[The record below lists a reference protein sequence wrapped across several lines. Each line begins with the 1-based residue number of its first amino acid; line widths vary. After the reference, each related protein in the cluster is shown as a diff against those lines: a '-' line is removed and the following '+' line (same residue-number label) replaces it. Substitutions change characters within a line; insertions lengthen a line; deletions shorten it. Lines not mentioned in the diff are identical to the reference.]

1 MKARLKQ
8 RKEIYSEHLVSP
20 IDPVLVAITLA
31 LLVFGSI
38 MVGSASM
45 EIGLRNYGNPFHL
58 VAIHHIYIFLGL
70 LSFVFVLG
78 LPMIF
83 WERMGWVFLVISFF
97 LLTAVL
103 VPGIGKEVNGSIRW
117 IQIGP
122 INLQGS
128 EFVKLF
134 FLVYLARSLTDKTNE
149 SLGNLRTFLVP
160 TFFLGLI
167 VLLLMQQPDFGAS
180 IVLILSSAAVLYL
193 SGVSSRFLLPFG
205 LLILMFVMVF
215 SFIQPYRFE
224 RIISF
229 FDPWHDP
236 FGSGYPALS
245 EEMVIESNPDYIV
258 VGHSDYL
265 NKDLSIR
272 EGWGNISA
280 VENSNV
286 YFLDD
291 TLASNWGTTTVQLV
305 EELST
310 TFEESAQTN
319 VYSDQLLLISLLFL
333 VIMIYV
339 LTRRNTKQKV

>member
-1 MKARLKQ
+1 MKTKF
-8 RKEIYSEHLVSP
+8 IF
-20 IDPVLVAITLA
+20 LA
-31 LLVFGSI
+31 LLVSMCSSPAQESEDIKIISLSTTHTEIIQSLEAQDTLIAVDAFSEVDFPVERI
-38 MVGSASM
+38 DAYTVTAEELALLNPDMVIVAFDFNGIVDGLESQEIKYVLLPPAKNFEDVYSQISTIGEIVNKKGAASSKVRDM
-45 EIGLRNYGNPFHL
+45 KLEINRILDDANYENVSVYHEIGYSYG
-58 VAIHHIYIFLGL
+58 IYSVNSNSLIGEIYNELG
-70 LSFVFVLG
+70 V
-78 LPMIF
+78 
-83 WERMGWVFLVISFF
+83 
-97 LLTAVL
+97 
-103 VPGIGKEVNGSIRW
+103 VNIA
-117 IQIGP
+117 
-122 INLQGS
+122 NS
-128 EFVKLF
+128 E
-134 FLVYLARSLTDKTNE
+134 
-149 SLGNLRTFLVP
+149 
-160 TFFLGLI
+160 
-167 VLLLMQQPDFGAS
+167 Q
-180 IVLILSSAAVLYL
+180 
-193 SGVSSRFLLPFG
+193 
-205 LLILMFVMVF
+205 
-215 SFIQPYRFE
+215 
-224 RIISF
+224 
-229 FDPWHDP
+229 DP

>member
-1 MKARLKQ
+1 MKTKL
-8 RKEIYSEHLVSP
+8 IF
-20 IDPVLVAITLA
+20 LA
-31 LLVFGSI
+31 LLVSMCSSPAQESEDIKIISLSTTHTEIIQSLEAQDTLIAVDAFSEVDFPVERI
-38 MVGSASM
+38 DAYTVTAEELAPLNPDMVIVAFDFNGIVDGLESQEINHVLLPPAKNFEDVYSQISTIGEIVNKKGAASSKVRDM
-45 EIGLRNYGNPFHL
+45 KLEINRILDDANYENVSVYHEIGYSYG
-58 VAIHHIYIFLGL
+58 IYSVNSDSLIGEIYNELG
-70 LSFVFVLG
+70 
-78 LPMIF
+78 I
-83 WERMGWVFLVISFF
+83 
-97 LLTAVL
+97 
-103 VPGIGKEVNGSIRW
+103 VNIA
-117 IQIGP
+117 
-122 INLQGS
+122 NS
-128 EFVKLF
+128 E
-134 FLVYLARSLTDKTNE
+134 E
-149 SLGNLRTFLVP
+149 
-160 TFFLGLI
+160 
-167 VLLLMQQPDFGAS
+167 
-180 IVLILSSAAVLYL
+180 
-193 SGVSSRFLLPFG
+193 
-205 LLILMFVMVF
+205 
-215 SFIQPYRFE
+215 
-224 RIISF
+224 
-229 FDPWHDP
+229 DP

>member
-1 MKARLKQ
+1 MKTKL
-8 RKEIYSEHLVSP
+8 IF
-20 IDPVLVAITLA
+20 LA
-31 LLVFGSI
+31 LLVSTCSGPAQESEDIKIISLSTTHTEIIQSLEAQDTLIAVDAFSEVDFPVERI
-38 MVGSASM
+38 DAYTVTAEELAPLNPDMVIVAFDFNGIVDGLESQEINYVLLPPAKNFEDVYSQISTIGEIVNKKGAASSKVRDM
-45 EIGLRNYGNPFHL
+45 KLEINRILDDANYENVSVYHEIGYSYG
-58 VAIHHIYIFLGL
+58 IYSVNSDSLIGEIYNELG
-70 LSFVFVLG
+70 
-78 LPMIF
+78 I
-83 WERMGWVFLVISFF
+83 
-97 LLTAVL
+97 
-103 VPGIGKEVNGSIRW
+103 VNIA
-117 IQIGP
+117 
-122 INLQGS
+122 NS
-128 EFVKLF
+128 E
-134 FLVYLARSLTDKTNE
+134 E
-149 SLGNLRTFLVP
+149 
-160 TFFLGLI
+160 
-167 VLLLMQQPDFGAS
+167 
-180 IVLILSSAAVLYL
+180 
-193 SGVSSRFLLPFG
+193 
-205 LLILMFVMVF
+205 
-215 SFIQPYRFE
+215 
-224 RIISF
+224 
-229 FDPWHDP
+229 DP

>member
-1 MKARLKQ
+1 VER
-8 RKEIYSEHLVSP
+8 
-20 IDPVLVAITLA
+20 IDAYTVTAEELA
-31 LLVFGSI
+31 LLNPD
-38 MVGSASM
+38 MVIVAFDFNGIVDGLESQEIKYVLLPPAKNFEDVYSQISTIGEIVNKKGAASSKVRDM
-45 EIGLRNYGNPFHL
+45 KLEINRILDDANYENVSVYHEIGYSYG
-58 VAIHHIYIFLGL
+58 IYSVNSNSLIGEIYNELG
-70 LSFVFVLG
+70 V
-78 LPMIF
+78 
-83 WERMGWVFLVISFF
+83 
-97 LLTAVL
+97 
-103 VPGIGKEVNGSIRW
+103 VNIA
-117 IQIGP
+117 
-122 INLQGS
+122 NS
-128 EFVKLF
+128 E
-134 FLVYLARSLTDKTNE
+134 
-149 SLGNLRTFLVP
+149 
-160 TFFLGLI
+160 
-167 VLLLMQQPDFGAS
+167 Q
-180 IVLILSSAAVLYL
+180 
-193 SGVSSRFLLPFG
+193 
-205 LLILMFVMVF
+205 
-215 SFIQPYRFE
+215 
-224 RIISF
+224 
-229 FDPWHDP
+229 DP

>member
-1 MKARLKQ
+1 MKTKL
-8 RKEIYSEHLVSP
+8 IF
-20 IDPVLVAITLA
+20 LA
-31 LLVFGSI
+31 LLVSMCSNPAQESEDIKIISLSTTHTEIIQSLEAQDTLIAVDAFSEVDFPVERI
-38 MVGSASM
+38 DAYTVTAEELAPLNPDMVIVAFDFNGIVDGLESQEINYVLLPPAKNFEDVYSQISTIGEIVNKKGAATSKVRDM
-45 EIGLRNYGNPFHL
+45 KLEINRILDDANYENVSVYHEIGYSYG
-58 VAIHHIYIFLGL
+58 IYSVNSDSLIGEIYNELG
-70 LSFVFVLG
+70 
-78 LPMIF
+78 I
-83 WERMGWVFLVISFF
+83 
-97 LLTAVL
+97 
-103 VPGIGKEVNGSIRW
+103 VNIA
-117 IQIGP
+117 
-122 INLQGS
+122 NS
-128 EFVKLF
+128 E
-134 FLVYLARSLTDKTNE
+134 E
-149 SLGNLRTFLVP
+149 
-160 TFFLGLI
+160 
-167 VLLLMQQPDFGAS
+167 
-180 IVLILSSAAVLYL
+180 
-193 SGVSSRFLLPFG
+193 
-205 LLILMFVMVF
+205 
-215 SFIQPYRFE
+215 
-224 RIISF
+224 
-229 FDPWHDP
+229 DP

>member
-1 MKARLKQ
+1 MKTKL
-8 RKEIYSEHLVSP
+8 IF
-20 IDPVLVAITLA
+20 LA
-31 LLVFGSI
+31 LLVSMCSSPAQESKDIKIISLSTTHTEIIQSLEAQDTLIAVDAFSEVDFPVERI
-38 MVGSASM
+38 DAYTVTAEELAPLNPDMVIVAFDFNGIVDGLESQEINHVLLPPAKNFEDVYSQISTIGEIVNKKGAASSKVRDM
-45 EIGLRNYGNPFHL
+45 KLEINRILDDANYENVSVYHEIGYSYG
-58 VAIHHIYIFLGL
+58 IYSVNSDSLIGEIYNELG
-70 LSFVFVLG
+70 
-78 LPMIF
+78 I
-83 WERMGWVFLVISFF
+83 
-97 LLTAVL
+97 
-103 VPGIGKEVNGSIRW
+103 VNIA
-117 IQIGP
+117 
-122 INLQGS
+122 NS
-128 EFVKLF
+128 E
-134 FLVYLARSLTDKTNE
+134 E
-149 SLGNLRTFLVP
+149 
-160 TFFLGLI
+160 
-167 VLLLMQQPDFGAS
+167 
-180 IVLILSSAAVLYL
+180 
-193 SGVSSRFLLPFG
+193 
-205 LLILMFVMVF
+205 
-215 SFIQPYRFE
+215 
-224 RIISF
+224 
-229 FDPWHDP
+229 DP